1 LACKQH
7 FWLAKNKTI
16 LYRLYTGFQPPDKEN
31 FGMSNEGIE
40 VAERP
45 VRRGGGRPTREEAVR
60 RDARLL
66 EVATTL
72 FMERG
77 FDGTTIDAVAETAG
91 VSKPTV
97 YARYRDKRDLFAAV
111 LRGRIRDW
119 LAPLSAAAEAQAT
132 ESNPKSAETT
142 LHELSRHMLAQASMP
157 ECATLQRILAA
168 QAVQF
173 PELAK
178 LAHEDGWLRGVRGVA
193 ILLQQFAARG
203 EIRVGDPEL
212 AADLFLNLLLG
223 HSARLAINGIAID
236 PQFLERRRQGAV
248 ELFLNGVR
256 K

>member
-1 LACKQH
+1 L
-7 FWLAKNKTI
+7 
-16 LYRLYTGFQPPDKEN
+16 GFGLGKEN
-31 FGMSNEGIE
+31 LRMTNEGVE
-40 VAERP
+40 AAERP
-45 VRRGGGRPTREEAVR
+45 VRRGGGGRPTREEAVR
-60 RDARLL
+60 RDARWLD
-66 EVATTL
+66 VATPL

-77 FDGTTIDAVAETAG
+77 FDGTSIDAVAEAAG

-132 ESNPKSAETT
+132 ESNPKNIETT
-142 LHELSRHMLAQASMP
+142 LHELSRHMIAQASMP

-173 PELAK
+173 PALAK

-203 EIRVGDPEL
+203 EIKIDDPEL

-223 HSARLAINGIAID
+223 HSARLALLGIASD
-236 PQFLERRRQGAV
+236 PKLLERRRQAAV
-248 ELFLNGVR
+248 ELFLSGVR
-256 K
+256 N

>member
-1 LACKQH
+1 
-7 FWLAKNKTI
+7 
-16 LYRLYTGFQPPDKEN
+16 
-31 FGMSNEGIE
+31 MSNEGI
-40 VAERP
+40 AERP
-45 VRRGGGRPTREEAVR
+45 VRRGGGGRPTREEAVR

-132 ESNPKSAETT
+132 ESNPKNIETT
-142 LHELSRHMLAQASMP
+142 LHELSRHMLAHTLMP

-193 ILLQQFAARG
+193 ILLRQFAARG
-203 EIRVGDPEL
+203 EIRVDDPEL

-223 HSARLAINGIAID
+223 HSTRLALNGIAID
-236 PQFLERRRQGAV
+236 PEFVERRRQAAV
-248 ELFLNGVR
+248 EIFLNGLR
-256 K
+256 AR

>member
-1 LACKQH
+1 
-7 FWLAKNKTI
+7 
-16 LYRLYTGFQPPDKEN
+16 
-31 FGMSNEGIE
+31 MSNEGIE

-45 VRRGGGRPTREEAVR
+45 VRRGGGGRPTREEAVR

-72 FMERG
+72 FMQRG
-77 FDGTTIDAVAETAG
+77 FDGTSIDAVAETAG

-142 LHELSRHMLAQASMP
+142 LHELSRHMLAHASMP

-248 ELFLNGVR
+248 ELFLNGV
-256 K
+256 KK

>member
-1 LACKQH
+1 MINA
-7 FWLAKNKTI
+7 
-16 LYRLYTGFQPPDKEN
+16 
-31 FGMSNEGIE
+31 GIE
-40 VAERP
+40 TAERP
-45 VRRGGGRPTREEAVR
+45 HRRGSGGRPTREEAVR

-66 EVATTL
+66 DAATTL

-77 FDGTTIDAVAETAG
+77 FDGTSIDAVAEAAG

-97 YARYRDKRDLFAAV
+97 YVRYRDKRDLFAAV

-132 ESNPKSAETT
+132 EANPKSIETT
-142 LHELSRHMLAQASMP
+142 LHELSRHMLAHALLP

-193 ILLQQFAARG
+193 ILLQHFAARG
-203 EIRVGDPEL
+203 LIKVDDPEL

-223 HSARLAINGIAID
+223 YSARLALHGIAID
-236 PQFLERRRQGAV
+236 PKIWSDRGRLPSSSF
-248 ELFLNGVR
+248 
-256 K
+256 